1 MKANLPE
8 VEFPGTLS
16 KFRKRNK
23 MLLLLV
29 YVIHLTRNLAS
40 SRRSR
45 AKKAKK
51 CTKKCDARAKLF
63 SLRSRRGRVFARYR
77 AAGSGWRVARAVRR
91 VAGGEALIISTDS
104 FSCRLDKK
112 NFSVG

>member
-63 SLRSRRGRVFARYR
+63 SLRSHRGRVLARYR
-77 AAGSGWRVARAVRR
+77 AAGSGWRGPCEEWRVARLLLYRR
-91 VAGGEALIISTDS
+91 IAFHVDWTRKT
-104 FSCRLDKK
+104 FR
-112 NFSVG
+112 